1 MDSEV
6 KKIKNFEEHVYELI
20 SKCLGVDETIIVDAH
35 FDFVVPN
42 GVKKLGWEKETY
54 IEVKY
59 RLTSS
64 YLTKVRWIY
73 DEVSPQ
79 KLIIIVIDKNDIP
92 EFFSFDGNVLQG
104 RSIIFETYDVLYN
117 RALSLIKDSKITKEE
132 VIGQYQKEERNRN
145 LDKAKIAI
153 KNNRISLFLGAGVS
167 KSAGSVNWEE
177 LLNELCKVRGLNIEN
192 KGKIISDIQKGRYIL
207 EDYRGEQNDT
217 PSTFY
222 NDLRTILYDG
232 IKQGRKEKKKQ
243 KLIQSIASLVTNTQ
257 VNLES
262 VITFNYDD
270 LIEQEITLNPQKY
283 KKGCISIYQESV
295 TVDRNNIFVYH
306 VHGYLSETEGKQSKC
321 IILGEKEYHQ
331 VYRDSYNWS
340 NVEQLHALNRSTC
353 FFIGLSMTDPN
364 LRRLMDISYK
374 ESDKDCE
381 HFVFLKKDEYNI
393 IYMENTM
400 RRFGVNCIWYDKH
413 DDLPGLLDGLIERN

>member
-6 KKIKNFEEHVYELI
+6 YYFKNFEEHVYELI

-207 EDYRGEQNDT
+207 EDYRGEQNV
-217 PSTFY
+217 FCE
-222 NDLRTILYDG
+222 DLRKILYEG
-232 IKQGRKEKKKQ
+232 IKQGRKEEKKQ
-243 KLIQSIASLVTNTQ
+243 KLIKSIASLVTNTQ

-270 LIEQEITLNPQKY
+270 LLEQEITLNPQKY

-295 TVDRNNIFVYH
+295 TVDRNNIFIYH
-306 VHGYLSETEGKQSKC
+306 VHGYLSEKEGKQPEC

-331 VYRDSYNWS
+331 VYRDSFNWS
-340 NVEQLHALNRSTC
+340 NVEQLHARSTC

-393 IYMENTM
+393 TYMENTM
-400 RRFGVNCIWYDKH
+400 RRFGVNCIWYDEH

>member
-6 KKIKNFEEHVYELI
+6 NYLKNYEEDVYELI
-20 SKCLGVDETIIVDAH
+20 SKCLGVDETIKVDAH
-35 FDFVVPN
+35 FDFIVPN
-42 GVKKLGWEKETY
+42 GVKKLEWEKETY

-73 DEVSPQ
+73 DEVSPK

-132 VIGQYQKEERNRN
+132 IIGQYRIEERNSN
-145 LDKAKIAI
+145 LDKAKNAI

-177 LLNELCKVRGLNIEN
+177 LLNKICEVRGLNVDN
-192 KGKIISDIQKGRYIL
+192 KGRIISDIQKGRYIL
-207 EDYRGEQNDT
+207 EDYGVEQNV
-217 PSTFY
+217 FY
-222 NDLRTILYDG
+222 EDLRKILYEG
-232 IKQGRKEKKKQ
+232 IKQGRKEEKKQ
-243 KLIQSIASLVTNTQ
+243 KLIKSIASLVTNTQ

-270 LIEQEITLNPQKY
+270 LLEQEITLNPQKY

-295 TVDRNNIFVYH
+295 TVDRNNIFIYH
-306 VHGYLSETEGKQSKC
+306 VHGYLSEKEGKQSEC

-331 VYRDSYNWS
+331 VYRDSFNWS

-393 IYMENTM
+393 TYMENTM
-400 RRFGVNCIWYDKH
+400 RRFGVNCIWYDEH
-413 DDLPGLLDGLIERN
+413 DDLRVCLMV